1 MSWFLGFMMGI
12 MLTAGYHA
20 LEARNTAP
28 EPVKEVTSAEIIE
41 AYKAGSRDVLKLNP
55 IDPRL
60 ESTCINLWGMR
71 Q

>member
-1 MSWFLGFMMGI
+1 MNWLIGFLMGI
-12 MLTAGYHA
+12 MLTAGYNA
-20 LEARNTAP
+20 LEARNAVP
-28 EPVKEVTSAEIIE
+28 EPVKEVTSAEIIA
-41 AYKAGSRDVLKLNP
+41 AYKEGAKDVLKLNP

>member
-1 MSWFLGFMMGI
+1 MNLLIGFLMGM
-12 MLTAGYHA
+12 MLTAGYNA
-20 LEARNTAP
+20 LEARNEAP
-28 EPVKEVTSAEIIE
+28 EPVNDVTSAEIIA
-41 AYKAGSRDVLKLNP
+41 AYKEGAKDVLKLNP